1 MGRLIITIDGPAA
14 SGKGTIAKFIKNKFK
29 FYHIDSGLL
38 YRKLAKKILKKRIN
52 IKNKKELI
60 SYLIKIKKISLKNVS
75 GLRTSNISKIT
86 SEIAKIKQIRD
97 FINSNQKRIVREKM
111 GKYRGIVIDGRDIGS
126 VVFKNAQIKFYIKTN
141 PKIRAKRRYKEL
153 IDRGEKSIYDNV
165 LKEIKLRDYKDKNRK
180 NSPLVIPRNAIII
193 DNSQKI
199 SVTKKLINNHILKKI
214 N

>member
-1 MGRLIITIDGPAA
+1 MIGSR
-14 SGKGTIAKFIKNKFK
+14 FK
-29 FYHIDSGLL
+29 E
-38 YRKLAKKILKKRIN
+38 KV
-52 IKNKKELI
+52 
-60 SYLIKIKKISLKNVS
+60 KNVAEHFK
-75 GLRTSNISKIT
+75 N
-86 SEIAKIKQIRD
+86 AKIKLYIRTD
-97 FINSNQKRIVREKM
+97 Q
-111 GKYRGIVIDGRDIGS
+111 G
-126 VVFKNAQIKFYIKTN
+126 
-141 PKIRAKRRYKEL
+141 IRAKRRYKEL